1 MTDADE
7 PEQAGVPARAETSF
21 EAELDDEPPA
31 THPPVYVD
39 VVSRDHDRRPIV
51 PAQFRPENLKATAK
65 RAAGRQGHRLGYH
78 GLRLPLLYAP
88 LTAWYAPIGA
98 ARLAGRLVRWTLD
111 MDARPLQHAAVRRED
126 VDEWLKVVRQRSAH
140 SARRLFLVSILAV
153 PVAAAVALA
162 AWLVPAWIQ
171 ALVVICAAAGL
182 ARLGRPPGKPIIT
195 PAVIAPQYRKLNSD
209 IVLRAYHAAKLGDP
223 DKPNQKIEFL
233 TPMADVK
240 GQGCQVT
247 IALPFGKTFA
257 EHVVPARSKIAS
269 GLDVSSNQVFLSG
282 DKTSDRRHTLYVAYV
297 DPLSIPAGPTP
308 LLDCKPRDIWKPAPF
323 GLDERG
329 DRVEILLLWI
339 SILVGAQPRK
349 GKTFSARL
357 LALYAALDPYVRL
370 FIADGKNSPDWRK
383 FALVADMVIFGTHP
397 NRDGDPVD
405 QLLWMLR
412 GIKKHIEKVNEILSE
427 LPVDVCP
434 EGKLTRALARD
445 PRYPD
450 LRVWLL
456 IMEEFQ
462 LYYELDD
469 KDANR
474 RDRFAVVVHHGR
486 RPIGRGHHPVQ
497 LAEAL
502 RCRSRGRAA
511 AVHPVPG
518 QPRRA
523 VRAQVRQPD
532 RFGSH
537 PRRGRLLG
545 GLRRIV
551 AAQRAGV
558 PGYRLPVRADRRHPD
573 RADLPRGT
581 SGRGEDPPGRAPVPG
596 GRGHAVRHGRR
607 GGRVPA
613 GPRRPGRC
621 PQRVLRGRGV
631 GLVEAAR
638 GPDGRADAGAL
649 RRPHPGGDL
658 RPAPRAAGDA
668 EEGQVQGCLAVGR
681 SARRAGA
688 GHEKAG
694 NRGGA
699 VIGGT
704 WNFAG
709 QPVPG
714 LVPRPELVPRPAEPD
729 QAERHR

>member
-469 KDANR
+469 KDASAEIASLLS
-474 RDRFAVVVHHGR
+474 FIMAVG
-486 RPIGRGHHPVQ
+486 P
-497 LAEAL
+497 
-502 RCRSRGRAA
+502 S
-511 AVHPVPG
+511 
-518 QPRRA
+518 
-523 VRAQVRQPD
+523 
-532 RFGSH
+532 
-537 PRRGRLLG
+537 
-545 GLRRIV
+545 
-551 AAQRAGV
+551 AGV
-558 PGYRLPVRADRRHPD
+558 IILSSSQKPSGVGGGQDVPRLFTRYRDN
-573 RADLPRGT
+573 
-581 SGRGEDPPGRAPVPG
+581 
-596 GRGHAVRHGRR
+596 HAVRFALKCGNRI
-607 GGRVPA
+607 VS
-613 GPRRPGRC
+613 
-621 PQRVLRGRGV
+621 
-631 GLVEAAR
+631 EAI
-638 GPDGRADAGAL
+638 L
-649 RRPHPGGDL
+649 GGD
-658 RPAPRAAGDA
+658 AYSEGYDA
-668 EEGQVQGCLAVGR
+668 SSLPNGLEY
-681 SARRAGA
+681 
-688 GHEKAG
+688 
-694 NRGGA
+694 RG
-699 VIGGT
+699 IGYLYG
-704 WNFAG
+704 
-709 QPVPG
+709 
-714 LVPRPELVPRPAEPD
+714 
-729 QAERHR
+729 

>member
-469 KDANR
+469 KDASAEIASLLS
-474 RDRFAVVVHHGR
+474 FIMAVG
-486 RPIGRGHHPVQ
+486 P
-497 LAEAL
+497 
-502 RCRSRGRAA
+502 S
-511 AVHPVPG
+511 
-518 QPRRA
+518 
-523 VRAQVRQPD
+523 
-532 RFGSH
+532 
-537 PRRGRLLG
+537 
-545 GLRRIV
+545 
-551 AAQRAGV
+551 AGV
-558 PGYRLPVRADRRHPD
+558 IILSSSQKPSGVGGGQDVPRLFTRYRDN
-573 RADLPRGT
+573 
-581 SGRGEDPPGRAPVPG
+581 
-596 GRGHAVRHGRR
+596 HAVRFALKCGNRIVSEAILGGDAYSEGYDASSLPNGLEYRGIGYLYGLTDDTPTVRTYLAEHPDAEKILLAARR
-607 GGRVPA
+607 YRVAAGTLSGMAAGEDVSRQVRDVLADARSVFYAGEAWVSWKQLAARMAEQMPEHYADLTQEAISAQLRALQVTPKKGKFKGASLWGVPLDGLEQATKRREIEA
-613 GPRRPGRC
+613 GP
-621 PQRVLRGRGV
+621 
-631 GLVEAAR
+631 
-638 GPDGRADAGAL
+638 
-649 RRPHPGGDL
+649 
-658 RPAPRAAGDA
+658 
-668 EEGQVQGCLAVGR
+668 
-681 SARRAGA
+681 
-688 GHEKAG
+688 
-694 NRGGA
+694 
-699 VIGGT
+699 
-704 WNFAG
+704 
-709 QPVPG
+709 
-714 LVPRPELVPRPAEPD
+714 
-729 QAERHR
+729 